1 MGQEESCKASQAV
14 LRTRSPKFCTV
25 AHASNENQDASEVG
39 FHVRQKLIIT
49 CFHMFVHALVLFEPS
64 LSPCFEPFPLAFEF
78 EMVRGQVAAAWCG
91 IEQHRNHVSQLP
103 RNHVKHGQNSQ
114 FKIV

>member
-1 MGQEESCKASQAV
+1 MRQM
-14 LRTRSPKFCTV
+14 RF
-25 AHASNENQDASEVG
+25 HDASEVG

-64 LSPCFEPFPLAFEF
+64 LSPCFEPLPLAFEF